1 MPGEVVCWYKKIC
14 LGGGEGWDLCLLV
27 KQVCW
32 RDAGKEK
39 YAGGGGLSAGRK
51 IYAEGGDLQ
60 VTKIFGTLE
69 KLIGDERNALAK

>member
-1 MPGEVVCWYKKIC
+1 M
-14 LGGGEGWDLCLLV
+14 CLLV
-27 KQVCW
+27 KQICW

-39 YAGGGGLSAGRK
+39 YAGAGLSAGRK

-69 KLIGDERNALAK
+69 KLIGVERNALAK